1 MLVLIVYD
9 INTTSI
15 GGQQRLRNVAKL
27 CEKRGRRVQN
37 SVFECLLDA
46 AQLRA
51 MQTEL
56 KALINPALDSLR
68 FYNLGNRFESR
79 IEKTGQCVLT
89 CHTGPLVF

>member
-9 INTTSI
+9 INTTSCD
-15 GGQQRLRNVAKL
+15 GQRRLRNVAKL

-51 MQTEL
+51 MQAEL

-79 IEKTGQCVLT
+79 IEKTGHCIST
-89 CHTGPLVF
+89 CHSGPLVF